1 AQLSTYYVGYTEVAD
16 LARDLRAAR
25 PGIGQL
31 ELHDAMLAH
40 GSPPARLLRTLLLR
54 YRVPPRSR
62 AACPSRKA
70 GQADPVRASGYAGVR
85 RVRAC
90 RVEPECGGAVGQA
103 SELPQHRRGAVEA
116 DPAGG
121 GAGGAGEGAQA
132 GDVDEPE
139 PGHVDGAVA
148 KGGDGADR
156 GLECVAGADVDLAGQ
171 SPAAGTGGGE
181 PELRGLPVA

>member
-1 AQLSTYYVGYTEVAD
+1 PSCPPTTWVTPRSPTWPATCAPPGPASASWNCTTRCWRTAH
-16 LARDLRAAR
+16 RR
-25 PGIGQL
+25 PGCC
-31 ELHDAMLAH
+31 APCC
-40 GSPPARLLRTLLLR
+40 SR

-103 SELPQHRRGAVEA
+103 SELPQPPQHRRGAVEA

-171 SPAAGTGGGE
+171 
-181 PELRGLPVA
+181 